1 MAKQDDGGK
10 KKPNLNKASRTTL
23 TKTPIDYS
31 KAREVS
37 VVPAGYTEVVKD
49 GETYFIKEG
58 EKKPTHTP
66 GTPGKPVPPTPKAP
80 RIGKVTPRKPT
91 PPTDPKDTDPEFW
104 NDVVRMKKKTTIPEK
119 VGVQLDV
126 AGRSEFQEN
135 MNFQNPNFRVMEFSE
150 AGTGGMSKATKMEV
164 DRTTG
169 RPIDPLKSFDEKGN
183 YVPFFTGDKPYNQI
197 VPKSAVSLAAGP
209 EVNTST
215 TEDILSNTKN
225 PVIRV
230 GTKQEV
236 SAPLINKKEQGIGEG
251 LQDIKTLPGTELKDK
266 TKSPYY
272 NQFGEEDKITSPKFA
287 KGGTMKAPKI
297 KGYFN
302 GGDVSP
308 EEKAQGMY
316 MQNGVKYRKDGVPIL
331 DSNYNRNVSQEPTS
345 LNTQQL
351 TYGTEFKAAEGT
363 PNTTPDA
370 TTTDATPKQ
379 KTGKGNA
386 VANKAGEAL
395 GAYGTGYYATKQ
407 SDTKG
412 ENVRN
417 KALGAVSNIG
427 PIGGAIGGIAAIG
440 DQIGE
445 PIKAKSEAVD
455 NQGKLKD
462 EGKARKNAIVGSL
475 LSPSKALVGRGQY
488 KGGYTDISGR
498 GYTKH
503 LEDVAKKEMAEEQFS
518 ASMGS
523 RNERMNAAEGGTIKG
538 KGGPKSDSILSRIGS
553 NGIPSGSFVTPAE
566 NNDMAKAIR
575 AKILG
580 ENPNKVAQFKKGG
593 EAESDVA
600 VSNGEHLF
608 TPKEK
613 KKITNL
619 LGEEILEE
627 LAPEAEEND
636 EKNCG
641 GKVKLKKGGEV
652 PEGTKL
658 GKYYYKKGNWI
669 DSGGNKLTK
678 EFGQKYTDA
687 YFKQTGGVGKEER
700 DYKADIEAANLKNKP
715 DSAIPTV
722 TATQLESVQSTKPSI
737 LGGKKS
743 APKVGSGKR
752 TGVEFVPKMTED
764 TGDYPMVPGTIT
776 GEPVTEA
783 IDPRFKQKAPLSDA
797 GASLLVDSA
806 KKASDEYV
814 PSKENKK
821 SSILSGLGSA
831 LEYGAPLAQ
840 GLMGADYLKK
850 AGKRPVD
857 VMDADFAASVEKA
870 KQNAAFGYTPEEKFA
885 IDQQNQNLTNAA
897 RFTARNLSGGSA
909 AVAQSNERAAINDA
923 YARGLDSVIKGKQ
936 LQMDKQSYADQMIQ
950 AKQNKSRQ
958 LFQDTLG
965 AWNQNQ
971 QAGASLLASG
981 LQGMIGAKRYQE
993 TLNTMQEE
1001 EAARNAYKNID
1012 YSKLIK

>member
-10 KKPNLNKASRTTL
+10 KKPNLNRAPSVKSNLGR
-23 TKTPIDYS
+23 KIDYS
-31 KAREVS
+31 TAEKV
-37 VVPAGYTEVVKD
+37 TEVPEGYVESVDPISGKTFYYKESEIKPVKSSSTSRSSNITPTTPKKVIAPSVKKPLKD
-49 GETYFIKEG
+49 RSELTIGRKTEPAYKQHVVYKEG
-58 EKKPTHTP
+58 
-66 GTPGKPVPPTPKAP
+66 PVKEAVSPA
-80 RIGKVTPRKPT
+80 V
-91 PPTDPKDTDPEFW
+91 
-104 NDVVRMKKKTTIPEK
+104 N
-119 VGVQLDV
+119 LDV
-126 AGRSEFQEN
+126 SGRVEHKVNTGYS
-135 MNFQNPNFRVMEFSE
+135 NPNLKLIEYPE
-150 AGTGGMSKATKMEV
+150 AGTGGYSKSVQKMADAKTGIIQPQSVIDAYTK
-164 DRTTG
+164 TG
-169 RPIDPLKSFDEKGN
+169 VYTPVTEGVNYTSWRPE
-183 YVPFFTGDKPYNQI
+183 
-197 VPKSAVSLAAGP
+197 SAVSLAPGA
-209 EVNTST
+209 EVNKSSVSSMM
-215 TEDILSNTKN
+215 SNTKN
-225 PVIRV
+225 PVAEV
-230 GTKQEV
+230 GTKQEMT
-236 SAPLINKKEQGIGEG
+236 APLINKKEQGIGEG
-251 LQDIKTLPGTELKDK
+251 LMDIKKLPDTELLDK

-669 DSGGNKLTK
+669 DAGGNKLTK

-687 YFKQTGGVGKEER
+687 YFKQTGGLSKEER
-700 DYKADIEAANLKNKP
+700 DYKADIEAANKANKL
-715 DSAIPTV
+715 DSTIPTV
-722 TATQLESVQSTKPSI
+722 TAAQLESVQSTKPSI

-743 APKVGSGKR
+743 APKAKKEVVR
-752 TGVEFVPKMTED
+752 IED
-764 TGDYPMVPGTIT
+764 MGTI
-776 GEPVTEA
+776 EPIQTSTKALNLEA
-783 IDPRFKQKAPLSDA
+783 ATPKELAVEKQMQIKD
-797 GASLLVDSA
+797 V
-806 KKASDEYV
+806 ETNV
-814 PSKENKK
+814 PQTENKK

-857 VMDADFAASVEKA
+857 VMDADFIASVEKA

-971 QAGASLLASG
+971 QAGSELLGAG
-981 LQGMIGAKRYQE
+981 IRNMISAKRYQDE
-993 TLNTMQEE
+993 I
-1001 EAARNAYKNID
+1001 EAQKNINQAGNAWT
-1012 YSKLIK
+1012 KTI